1 MKKRCLAVLLAACVT
16 LGTVLCPMEGTVAY
30 AAETGETTETDD
42 TDTVSTESFSTET
55 LSTETLSTEDDTTES
70 DTMENNSTENNST
83 ESDTMENNSTENNST
98 ENNSTE
104 NDTTETVDVDETEKV
119 TGEKME
125 VAEPE
130 TGETMEVSEPETEEL
145 SEQPETELVL
155 PTGLMPMETKT
166 VSDIAAEDVYEISD
180 DGIEVYAD
188 LKSAVVYDSEWDKY
202 SSYYFYN
209 QMDEAQKEYWDALNA
224 VCSKYLTTQ
233 ADAAY
238 NATYDAYYT
247 DFVTSTELTRSE
259 MDTVYYIFKYS
270 NPQYYFLNNY
280 KWSSGSGA
288 LAFGIYSAFGDGS
301 ARAAATSAVKKQVDA
316 WQSQIN
322 ACATDEAKVRLI
334 HDLIVNKVEYN
345 WELYNS
351 GFVDE
356 DSQYSQSAYSVFCT
370 DLTVCA
376 GYAQAFEMMCNGSGI
391 DAVAVTSAGHEW
403 NKVRINDSWYNVD
416 CTWADQS
423 TCIYYKYFERSD
435 YYYDVNDQE
444 QNHVEESFWEGYLP
458 TCSLD
463 SGASDFAPGTLPA
476 ITQTTAAPV
485 ITQAAN
491 AGGCTVT
498 ITSATPGA
506 FIYYTLDGTAPSAA
520 FSKSSLYRGS
530 FQAPGG
536 VTVRAI
542 AVRDTYWDSSA
553 VSEQLNSN
561 IYYQITYEGNGAT
574 SGSMSAQ
581 SVAAGGS
588 ASLASNA
595 FQRTGY
601 TFSGWNTRAD
611 GSGTAYSDGQVISGI
626 TGNLTLYAQWKLTNY
641 TITYHLDGGEN
652 GSNPS
657 TYTYTTALI
666 TLKDATRT
674 GYDFAGWYSDSAY
687 TMRVTQ
693 IASGSIGDKT
703 LYAKWTPHEYKIT
716 FNGNGSTSGKM
727 SSMTGRKYGTSY
739 TLTANA
745 FKKKSYTFTGWNT
758 KKDGSGKSYSNRE
771 KVKNLTSKDGGSV
784 TLYAQWTKTKYKI
797 TYKLN
802 SGKNN
807 SKNPSTYTYTTS
819 TITLKNPTRKGYDF
833 AGWYSDS
840 KYKKKVTKIKKGS
853 TGNKTLYAKWTP
865 HKYKITFNGNGST
878 SGKMS
883 AMTGKKYGTSY
894 TLTANAF
901 KKKGYTFTGW
911 NTKKDGSGK
920 SYSNKEK
927 IKNLTSKSGGS
938 VTLYAQWKKTKYK
951 ITYKLNSGKNNSKNP
966 STYTYTTKTITLKK
980 PTKAG
985 YRFVGWYTD
994 SKYKNKVTKIKKGS
1008 TGKITLY
1015 AKWKKV

>member
-1 MKKRCLAVLLAACVT
+1 MLAACVT
-16 LGTVLCPMEGTVAY
+16 LGTVLCPMEGTVVY
-30 AAETGETTETDD
+30 AAETED
-42 TDTVSTESFSTET
+42 TDTVSTES
-55 LSTETLSTEDDTTES
+55 L
-70 DTMENNSTENNST
+70 STENNST
-83 ESDTMENNSTENNST
+83 EILSGENEPTEDDSTENNST
-98 ENNSTE
+98 EILSTESDSTESDTTENNSTE
-104 NDTTETVDVDETEKV
+104 TAGVDDTEEVTGETTEAAETEIRETTDADETE
-119 TGEKME
+119 EE
-125 VAEPE
+125 A
-130 TGETMEVSEPETEEL
+130 GETTEVVEIETEETTEAAEPDTEEP

-155 PTGLMPMETKT
+155 PTGRMPMETKT
-166 VSDIAAEDVYEISD
+166 VSDVAAEDVYEISG

-188 LKSAVVYDSEWDKY
+188 LKSAAIYDSDWDKY
-202 SSYYFYN
+202 GSYYFYN
-209 QMDEAQKEYWDALNA
+209 QMDEAQKEYWDALDA

-233 ADAAY
+233 ADAIY
-238 NATYDAYYT
+238 NAAYGEYYT
-247 DFVTSTELTRSE
+247 DFVASTELSRSE

-270 NPQYYFLNNY
+270 NPQYYFLNSY
-280 KWSSGSGA
+280 KWSSASGA
-288 LAFGIYSAFGDGS
+288 LAFGVYSAFGDGS
-301 ARAAATSAVKKQVDA
+301 ERAAATSAVKKQVDA

-334 HDLIVNKVEYN
+334 HDLVVNKVEYN
-345 WELYNS
+345 WDLYNS

-423 TCIYYKYFERSD
+423 TYIYYKYFERSD
-435 YYYDVNDQE
+435 YYYDVNDQG

-458 TCSLD
+458 SCSLD
-463 SGASDFAPGTLPA
+463 SGASDLAPGTLPA

-485 ITQAAN
+485 ITQTAN
-491 AGGCTVT
+491 ASGCMVT

-506 FIYYTLDGTAPSAA
+506 VIYYTLDGTVPSAA
-520 FSKSSLYRGS
+520 FSKSSLYKGS

-536 VTVRAI
+536 VTVWAI

-553 VSEQLNSN
+553 ASALLNTN
-561 IYYQITYEGNGAT
+561 VYYKITYQGNGAT

-595 FQRTGY
+595 FKRKGY
-601 TFSGWNTRAD
+601 TFTGWNTKAN
-611 GSGTAYSDGQVISGI
+611 GNGTSYSNGQVISGI
-626 TGNLTLYAQWKLTNY
+626 TGNLTLYAQWKLAKY
-641 TITYHLDGGEN
+641 TITYNLGGGKN
-652 GSNPS
+652 GNNPS
-657 TYTYTTALI
+657 TYTYTTAAI

-674 GYDFAGWYSDSAY
+674 GYDFAGWYSDS
-687 TMRVTQ
+687 
-693 IASGSIGDKT
+693 
-703 LYAKWTPHEYKIT
+703 
-716 FNGNGSTSGKM
+716 
-727 SSMTGRKYGTSY
+727 
-739 TLTANA
+739 
-745 FKKKSYTFTGWNT
+745 
-758 KKDGSGKSYSNRE
+758 
-771 KVKNLTSKDGGSV
+771 
-784 TLYAQWTKTKYKI
+784 KYK
-797 TYKLN
+797 N
-802 SGKNN
+802 
-807 SKNPSTYTYTTS
+807 
-819 TITLKNPTRKGYDF
+819 
-833 AGWYSDS
+833 
-840 KYKKKVTKIKKGS
+840 KVTKIAKGS

-865 HKYKITFNGNGST
+865 HKYKIIFNGNGST

-883 AMTGKKYGTSY
+883 SLTGRKYGTGY

-911 NTKKDGSGK
+911 NTKKNGSGK

-927 IKNLTSKSGGS
+927 VKNLTSKSGGS

-951 ITYKLNSGKNNSKNP
+951 ITYKLNSGKNSSKNPATYTYTTSTITLKNPTRKGYAFAGWYSDSKYKKKVTKITKGSTGNKTLYAKWTPVKYKITFNGNGSTSGKMSSLTGRKYGTGYTLTANAFKKKGYTFTGWNTKKNGSGKSYSNKEKVKNLTSKSGGSVTLYAQWKKTKYKITYKLNGGKNNSKNP
-966 STYTYTTKTITLKK
+966 SAYTYTTKTITLKK

-985 YRFVGWYTD
+985 YKFVGWYTD
-994 SKYKNKVTKIKKGS
+994 SKFKNKVTKIKKGS